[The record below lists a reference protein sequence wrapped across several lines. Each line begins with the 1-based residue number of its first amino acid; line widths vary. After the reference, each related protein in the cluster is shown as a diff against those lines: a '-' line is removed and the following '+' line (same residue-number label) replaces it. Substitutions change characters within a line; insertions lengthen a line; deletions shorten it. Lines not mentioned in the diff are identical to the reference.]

1 MQNKKKPTIR
11 PRTIKS
17 AVIKQ
22 RISLNHP
29 SGKKQT
35 IIIKTMITLTIGTDN
50 KQSIEI
56 RSFIKKLYT
65 IFTH

>member
-1 MQNKKKPTIR
+1 MQPPITPKK
-11 PRTIKS
+11 IKR

-22 RISLNHP
+22 TIFFKIP
-29 SGKKQT
+29 SGKMQA
-35 IIIKTMITLTIGTDN
+35 IIIKTTITLTSGIDN